1 MKGNNMTK
9 FNTLIKFK
17 DGSHMFERDHKAAF
31 KNAKL
36 NGLNNPKDWMYMYS
50 QDNKDFFKNIAMR
63 NYVSFEFKNY
73 ISFEYENKEIA

>member
-1 MKGNNMTK
+1 MTK

-17 DGSHMFERDHKAAF
+17 DGSQMFDRDHKAAF

-63 NYVSFEFKNY
+63 NYISFEFKNY
-73 ISFEYENKEIA
+73 ISFEYETKEVA